1 MKVRIKSE
9 ESIANSPRIKI
20 DDSYI
25 YNFNKSNT
33 DHITIHLRYH
43 IPFSYIIDI
52 NIYNKGELN
61 GVYYYSRSGSF
72 VFIDTIEERF

>member
-1 MKVRIKSE
+1 MKVRIKSK

-33 DHITIHLRYH
+33 DHITINSRDHVKLNVVQD
-43 IPFSYIIDI
+43 ID
-52 NIYNKGELN
+52 NWSKNSLN
-61 GVYYYSRSGSF
+61 DVYYYSRSGSF
-72 VFIDTIEERF
+72 IFNDTIEERF